1 LSDVFPPARDRV
13 ARLRADIESGLMMS
27 TPPQHTRGADL
38 LLVHCA
44 AVPEGRLSARARL
57 ELELG
62 EPLTRLL
69 VYALAG
75 RQGRRGSSSP

>member
-1 LSDVFPPARDRV
+1 MHQ
-13 ARLRADIESGLMMS
+13 ADIESGLMSPM
-27 TPPQHTRGADL
+27 PPHPARGAEL

-44 AVPEGRLSARARL
+44 AVPEGRPSARSRL

-62 EPLTRLL
+62 EPLTRFL
-69 VYALAG
+69 VDALAG